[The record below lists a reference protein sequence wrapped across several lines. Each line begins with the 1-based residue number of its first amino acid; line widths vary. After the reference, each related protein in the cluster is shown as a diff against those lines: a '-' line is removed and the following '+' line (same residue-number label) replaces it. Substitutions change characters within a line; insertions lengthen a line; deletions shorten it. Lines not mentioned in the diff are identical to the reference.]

1 LSLSLIHKY
10 DPFSF
15 LLGATGFSSH
25 QPILSRIGVM
35 DPPKVGFNSYVD
47 IATSMVIHDSCCKR
61 SQESVSGWADK
72 DFEINTPDLLKLEW
86 SKRIEEWQRLY
97 PDRGPPVEDCASL
110 KDLKFHAFFLQ
121 HPIAAMSL
129 WNVMQTFYALDR
141 FVCCTSKESRDKIA
155 EWESMPLFEYLE
167 ASRVEKRWRSSL
179 QNLRKEIKDENNR
192 DALLPRI
199 DGMLLGTVKLE
210 DACKELQRSL
220 KENLKGVKLV
230 DLILEQISVAAGRR
244 FSMIDT
250 YLKMDENHNEETNI
264 DDVIE
269 DATESGM
276 LSLVPI

>member
-1 LSLSLIHKY
+1 MKS
-10 DPFSF
+10 
-15 LLGATGFSSH
+15 
-25 QPILSRIGVM
+25 
-35 DPPKVGFNSYVD
+35 PKVGFNSYVD
-47 IATSMVIHDSCCKR
+47 IATCMVIHDSDGKR
-61 SQESVSGWADK
+61 PQESVSDWTET
-72 DFEINTPDLLKLEW
+72 DFETNTPGLLKLEW
-86 SKRIEEWQRLY
+86 SKRIKEWQRLY

-110 KDLKFHAFFLQ
+110 KDLEFHALFLQ

-155 EWESMPLFEYLE
+155 EWESIPLYEYLE

-179 QNLRKEIKDENNR
+179 QNLRKEIKNEESR

-199 DGMLLGTVKLE
+199 DGMLIATVKLE

-220 KENLKGVKLV
+220 RENLEGVKLV

-250 YLKMDENHNEETNI
+250 YLKMDENHNGETNI
-264 DDVIE
+264 GDAIE
-269 DATESGM
+269 DVAGSGM
-276 LSLVPI
+276 LPSVSI